1 MNVSQEDGSDGGQQ
15 EQRKR
20 SVVLD
25 SLKLDHGLDL
35 QNYVVIHW
43 LLYILELQT
52 NLREDYVKF
61 YNYREGPLLVES
73 PY

>member
-1 MNVSQEDGSDGGQQ
+1 M
-15 EQRKR
+15 
-20 SVVLD
+20 LD

-43 LLYILELQT
+43 LLQILELQM

-61 YNYREGPLLVES
+61 YNYGEGPLLVES
-73 PY
+73 AY